1 MATNEPLTLT
11 ARVIA
16 FGAFGGTLSLT
27 AAVLGLHAL
36 FTYMGL
42 DDGGTVRD
50 LLVVMVGSV
59 TTTLGMVVSALFGSH
74 RPELD

>member
-1 MATNEPLTLT
+1 MAANTPLTLT

-16 FGAFGGTLSLT
+16 YGAFGGTLALT
-27 AAVLGLHAL
+27 TALLGLHAL
-36 FTYMGL
+36 FTYLGM

-59 TTTLGMVVSALFGSH
+59 TTTLGMVISALFGSH
-74 RPELD
+74 TPTD

>member
-1 MATNEPLTLT
+1 MAANEPLTLT

-27 AAVLGLHAL
+27 LAMLGLHAL

-42 DDGGTVRD
+42 DDGGTIRD

-59 TTTLGMVVSALFGSH
+59 TTTLGMVISALFGS
-74 RPELD
+74 RAPVD